1 MYIVDKKIINLHHG
15 DKIVDPI
22 VTDLFHKT
30 EDTSAEEDFGVAVL
44 KRLKF
49 EMISVFFFYK

>member
-1 MYIVDKKIINLHHG
+1 MYIVDKKTTNLHHR
-15 DKIVDPI
+15 DKIVDPV

-49 EMISVFFFYK
+49 EMISFVFFYK

>member
-1 MYIVDKKIINLHHG
+1 MCIIDKNITNLHHR

-44 KRLKF
+44 KF
-49 EMISVFFFYK
+49 EMISFVFFYK